1 MIATGKFRIW
11 WTGSVAA
18 LLLALASPLAAAELV
33 MFERDGCIWCA
44 RWDREVGQVYAA
56 TAEGRTA
63 PLRRVNVGARPVDE
77 PALASPVR
85 YTPTFVL
92 IDKGREIGRI
102 TGYMGDDAFWGLLG
116 KMLADVRQSG
126 LPTTGL
132 RRTADR

>member
-1 MIATGKFRIW
+1 MNATGKFRIW
-11 WTGSVAA
+11 WIGTVAA
-18 LLLALASPLAAAELV
+18 LLLVLASPLAAAELV

-44 RWDREVGQVYAA
+44 RWDREVGQLYA
-56 TAEGRTA
+56 TTPEGRIA
-63 PLRRVNVGARPVDE
+63 PLRRVNVGAGPVNE
-77 PALASPVR
+77 PALANPVR

-126 LPTTGL
+126 LPTTRRL
-132 RRTADR
+132 RTADR

>member
-1 MIATGKFRIW
+1 MNATGKFRIW
-11 WTGSVAA
+11 WTGGVAA

-63 PLRRVNVGARPVDE
+63 PLRRVNVGAGRVDE

-126 LPTTGL
+126 LPTTRL